1 MSNVG
6 AQAPPFEGESPAER
20 RDRDVE
26 RHALNEL
33 FSLARRY
40 RSSKAYQELLE
51 FVGRFRLYASFTNL
65 R

>member
-1 MSNVG
+1 MSDVG
-6 AQAPPFEGESPAER
+6 APAPSFEGESPSER

-26 RHALNEL
+26 RHALDDL

-40 RSSKAYQELLE
+40 RSSKAYQQLLE
-51 FVGRFRLYASFTNL
+51 FVGRFRFYASFTNL